1 MSELFLQN
9 EDNLNTLI
17 VNFNKLIKNF
27 SLLSR
32 DKIENALITANSM
45 MKEGENNIKIMEE
58 EINKLNLQQ
67 QLGTKLSNYKLEFQN
82 LQLKFK
88 DSKDKY
94 INQKANNAI
103 NLGNEDENINDENK
117 KTQVIT
123 DISNNLKSEVENNLK
138 SSYSG
143 NENNNNINNNS
154 EIVEKVQIQE
164 KLTSDNLNNSLPDID
179 LNIGNKRRNKKLI
192 IVLIVIAIFIIV
204 FLIGFLTLYLTKDNK
219 NNRNN
224 NPK

>member
-103 NLGNEDENINDENK
+103 NLGN
-117 KTQVIT
+117 
-123 DISNNLKSEVENNLK
+123 
-138 SSYSG
+138 
-143 NENNNNINNNS
+143 
-154 EIVEKVQIQE
+154 
-164 KLTSDNLNNSLPDID
+164 
-179 LNIGNKRRNKKLI
+179 
-192 IVLIVIAIFIIV
+192 
-204 FLIGFLTLYLTKDNK
+204 
-219 NNRNN
+219 
-224 NPK
+224 